1 MIGSQVRT
9 IPLKVDQQ
17 LGRFVTM
24 SLQSIHPFYPLHHQ
38 WGICHN
44 CFSNNNLP
52 SSVIRPL
59 DQYWKL
65 LTTSK
70 IMSGG
75 FTSRLNQILEF
86 TAFSQFEMK
95 I

>member
-17 LGRFVTM
+17 LNRFVTM

-52 SSVIRPL
+52 SSEIRPL

-70 IMSGG
+70 IMIHFEIEPNIGVYC
-75 FTSRLNQILEF
+75 IL
-86 TAFSQFEMK
+86 S